1 MKELHNNF
9 ITKNLF
15 ITTVILISIFFLN
28 SCSLG
33 TSASSTNLKT
43 EVPTNSLTQSPAL
56 TLDLSSS
63 TLEPSQII
71 VPSPT
76 DTSEPTK
83 TELPTVTPTE
93 LIVAATLE
101 SSPSPTTQLCEN
113 KAEFVKNLSLAENSK
128 LKPGELIAK
137 VWRIKNSGTC
147 TWTTGYLL
155 VFVSGNSFSSPESI
169 ALPNTVAPGESVD
182 LRVNVNSPLTYGM
195 YSGTWML
202 QDESGNKFGVGE
214 QADQPLLIAIEVVAP
229 QLPGCI

>member
-1 MKELHNNF
+1 MKELGKPF
-9 ITKNLF
+9 FTKYLL
-15 ITTVILISIFFLN
+15 ITTVVLISIFFLH
-28 SCSLG
+28 SCALG
-33 TSASSTNLKT
+33 TSESSTNLDS
-43 EVPTNSLTQSPAL
+43 EVTAIPPTQLPTL
-56 TLDLSSS
+56 ILDLSSTAES
-63 TLEPSQII
+63 AAII
-71 VPSPT
+71 VQSPT

-83 TELPTVTPTE
+83 IELPTVTPTE
-93 LIVAATLE
+93 LIVTATLE

-169 ALPNTVAPGESVD
+169 ALPNMVAPGESVD